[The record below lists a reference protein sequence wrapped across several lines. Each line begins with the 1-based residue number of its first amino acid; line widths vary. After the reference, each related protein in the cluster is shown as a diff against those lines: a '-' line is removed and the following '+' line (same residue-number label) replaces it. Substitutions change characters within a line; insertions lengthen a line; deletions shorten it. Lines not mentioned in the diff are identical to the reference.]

1 MWVLCYI
8 RDKDFADPSYIDI
21 GDVLSTPVLFLCLV
35 PFLTVLGT
43 YLMNFYHNNILLIIL
58 IILLAI
64 ISLLIVFDKFIPKN
78 LYPLAV
84 FVIAISLLYHN
95 SLISMYIWGW
105 DTHHEYYL
113 SNLVIANPLW
123 DSTIPY
129 AVNAMLSIVMFSPI
143 VSSICNM
150 SLTWVFK
157 IIYPLLFSLVPLGLY
172 RVFQKQID
180 DKIAFLSCFFFVSL
194 FMFYTEMLQ
203 LARQQIAELFFVLL
217 ILLMIDK
224 NMDKTK
230 RAFLFIVFGV
240 SLVVSHYALSYIYMF
255 CLISAWLILIFMD
268 SPPSSAK
275 IRR

>member
-1 MWVLCYI
+1 
-8 RDKDFADPSYIDI
+8 
-21 GDVLSTPVLFLCLV
+21 
-35 PFLTVLGT
+35 
-43 YLMNFYHNNILLIIL
+43 
-58 IILLAI
+58 
-64 ISLLIVFDKFIPKN
+64 
-78 LYPLAV
+78 
-84 FVIAISLLYHN
+84 
-95 SLISMYIWGW
+95 MYIWGW

-123 DSTIPY
+123 NSTIPY
-129 AVNAMLSIVMFSPI
+129 AVNTMLSIVMFAPI

-230 RAFLFIVFGV
+230 RAFLSIVFGV
-240 SLVVSHYALSYIYMF
+240 SLVVSHYGLSYIYMF

-268 SPPSSAK
+268 SPQQRK
-275 IRR
+275 N